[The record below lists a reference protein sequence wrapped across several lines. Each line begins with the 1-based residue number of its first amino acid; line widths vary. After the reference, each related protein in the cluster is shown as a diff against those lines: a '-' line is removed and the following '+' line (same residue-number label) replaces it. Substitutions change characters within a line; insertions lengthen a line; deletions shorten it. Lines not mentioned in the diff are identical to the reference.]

1 MNFDSLETT
10 SHSSVGTTVA
20 RTVVFISK
28 ATPGDDEFALWL
40 APRLEAAG
48 YKVFADIVTLEPGD
62 RWRKQIT
69 STLQTRAIKMLLCCR
84 DATLAR
90 DNVQEEIG
98 IALDLA
104 KELSDPKFI
113 IPLRLESYKKVLGI
127 GELQYIDFVRGWAY
141 GLGKLLDAL
150 KREKVPCDAAKIQIN
165 PNWEIYRRRGAI
177 PVKNEPERLT
187 SNWLR
192 MVKAPDVIRYFEPT
206 GAVDRAALARVCAA
220 SRYPAEPQLH
230 GFFSFGT
237 ADEINDAFV
246 SVGKFAVKQETGLMT
261 FIEEGL
267 AACDLKK
274 QDASN
279 MVHSM
284 FRQAWDRFC
293 RDRGLLEYQYSKNAG
308 FHASKDTA
316 KIGQKIPW
324 GRQGEQRS
332 SMLRNVA
339 KGHVWQF
346 GVTGLPAFWPFQH
359 FKLKSR
365 VLFAPVVG
373 KEAGDPLDDPKKQ
386 HRLRRT
392 VCKGWRNKQWH
403 GRMLAFLELL
413 SGETPYISLALS
425 PTAHIQLEPS
435 PMLFS
440 SPVSTLLPDQL
451 SDEQEEQ
458 DDSTLG
464 RPEPEE
470 EP

>member
-1 MNFDSLETT
+1 MNFSGVEKMSLPSAGT
-10 SHSSVGTTVA
+10 SVDRA
-20 RTVVFISK
+20 VVFISK
-28 ATPGDDEFALWL
+28 ATPGDDEFTLWL

-48 YKVFADIVTLEPGD
+48 YTVFADIVTLEPGD
-62 RWRKQIT
+62 RWRKLIT
-69 STLQTRAIKMLLCCR
+69 TTLQTRAIKMLLCCR
-84 DATLAR
+84 DSTLAR

-104 KELSDPKFI
+104 KELPDPKFI
-113 IPLRLESYKKVLGI
+113 IPLRLEPYKKVLGI
-127 GELQYIDFVRGWAY
+127 GELQYVDFVRGWAY
-141 GLGKLLDAL
+141 GLGKLLDTL
-150 KREKVPCDAAKIQIN
+150 KRQKVPCDPAKIQIN
-165 PNWEIYRRRGAI
+165 PNWEIYRRRSAI
-177 PVKNEPERLT
+177 PIKDEPERLT

-192 MVKAPDVIRYFEPT
+192 MVEAPDVIRYFEPT
-206 GAVDRAALARVCAA
+206 GAVDCAALARVCAA

-237 ADEINDAFV
+237 ADEINEAFA
-246 SVGKFAVKQETGLMT
+246 SVGKFAVKQEIGLMT
-261 FIEEGL
+261 FVQEGL
-267 AACDLKK
+267 EACKK

-284 FRQAWDRFC
+284 FRQAWDQFC
-293 RDRGLLEYQYSKNAG
+293 RDRGLLEYQYSKSAG

-324 GRQGEQRS
+324 ARQGERRS

-339 KGHVWQF
+339 KGYVWQF
-346 GVTGLPAFWPFQH
+346 GVTGLPAFWPFPH

-365 VLFAPVVG
+365 VLFAPLVG
-373 KEAGDPLDDPKKQ
+373 KEVGDPLDDSKKQ
-386 HRLRRT
+386 HRLRRS

-413 SGETPYISLALS
+413 SGEAPYISLPLGA
-425 PTAHIQLEPS
+425 TANIRLEPS

-440 SPVSTLLPDQL
+440 SPVGTYLPDQL
-451 SDEQEEQ
+451 TDEQEEQ

-464 RPEPEE
+464 LPEPEE

>member
-1 MNFDSLETT
+1 MSLP
-10 SHSSVGTTVA
+10 SVGMSIA

-28 ATPGDDEFALWL
+28 ATPGDDEFTLWL

-48 YKVFADIVTLEPGD
+48 YTVFADIVTLEPGD

-69 STLQTRAIKMLLCCR
+69 ATLQTRATKILLCCR

-104 KELSDPKFI
+104 KELPDPRFI
-113 IPLRLESYKKVLGI
+113 IPLRLEPYKKVLGI

-141 GLGKLLDAL
+141 GLGELLDAL
-150 KREKVPCDAAKIQIN
+150 KRQKVPCDATKIQIN

-177 PVKNEPERLT
+177 PIKSEPERLT

-192 MVKAPDVIRYFEPT
+192 MVTAPDVIRYFEPT
-206 GAVDRAALARVCAA
+206 GAVDRVALARVCAA
-220 SRYPAEPQLH
+220 SRYPAEPQLC

-237 ADEINDAFV
+237 ADEINDAFA
-246 SVGKFAVKQETGLMT
+246 SVGKFAIKQEIALIT

-279 MVHSM
+279 MLVSM

-293 RDRGLLEYQYSKNAG
+293 RDRGLLEYQYSKSAG

-316 KIGQKIPW
+316 KLGQKIPW
-324 GRQGEQRS
+324 SRQGEQHS

-339 KGHVWQF
+339 IK
-346 GVTGLPAFWPFQH
+346 PKPFWS
-359 FKLKSR
+359 LKN
-365 VLFAPVVG
+365 F
-373 KEAGDPLDDPKKQ
+373 
-386 HRLRRT
+386 T
-392 VCKGWRNKQWH
+392 VPCV
-403 GRMLAFLELL
+403 
-413 SGETPYISLALS
+413 I
-425 PTAHIQLEPS
+425 
-435 PMLFS
+435 
-440 SPVSTLLPDQL
+440 
-451 SDEQEEQ
+451 
-458 DDSTLG
+458 
-464 RPEPEE
+464 
-470 EP
+470 